1 MSYPLFW
8 PGKYFFYPMGITA
21 AKSLTQDLSPE
32 QSADIL
38 ILGCGDPSD
47 ILFTLYSDLTI
58 GDAIRKVDITC
69 SEVEAAILGK
79 FTQPFSSFH
88 SDPEI
93 ISARNILLFSTLA
106 DNTESSKTI
115 WEVFY
120 HFKVSDDAVRVIQ
133 TQSQK
138 LEKYAQD
145 IQSWRQS
152 PYGSFLKM
160 VDTRTLAEL
169 RLHWKNYADFSSL
182 PHDRTSQLYAKQK
195 DLSKA
200 IAVEGKTMISTSRS
214 AGMLWNEALYHLSD
228 MFAHYWKTGT
238 TYITASDIQKATNL
252 NPTFCY
258 SRSGEMFDPHYGTF
272 PQSFHFGPAY
282 VPITEDPVGTLPN
295 IGSPAI
301 EKAKQQFAA
310 WCLAFHAAR
319 AANAIIIRFYFGDPL
334 PFCHALA
341 TLKATGKPSTGL
353 FSGAYRATQI
363 MLDELARSDP
373 HAPLNFDVID
383 TSSLVDH
390 VGLLNLLIV
399 TPDLLKTNPTSQ
411 SVIYT
416 ESILQSGKDFTK
428 GFQERLCTDIPT
440 FAALF
445 GVAPRSYVSTF
456 TAESNVHELIF
467 SDDKVQS
474 LFGPDSGQVQFQ
486 ERTVWTNPYSG
497 DSHAY
502 GKRLLVTF
510 EADHLAVIL
519 LGIYDK
525 MLEHERISES
535 GAPRL
540 PPEELKRLSWVN
552 YNRESVA
559 QLFKVVQRR
568 IELRSGG
575 WNDVIAKFIQMARA
589 DQRRPAEGA
598 NYRDMVLQLHL
609 AGVMTFDELTPNWY
623 DNPGYRP
630 DPSKRSGVLTGWKEI
645 PPIVCVVLTV
655 PRRRLTE
662 VFGGPIEKVGTPY
675 LVCCIQYRQV
685 AHNISVPHAVWGRII
700 KSQDSDRVVIEEDPK
715 GKQGHSDL
723 IVSFWAPTRTVEEL
737 DTTVDLRLK
746 PTMASVLSYYMKLPK
761 LLEVFTAKMT
771 DKQHV
776 TILPYRPTL
785 SSEPAMYPAEWKNP
799 PDPDHSKYQCNAI
812 VTENFGQSVTSLFV
826 RFTLQALDERLVL
839 LQGATVG
846 AKQIGPC
853 TMELKIGSF
862 THSLLYC
869 YPIQGKDPRIRIA
882 RKSGY
887 IEVIVPISAP
897 SDPSGYFMNPFPVLG
912 KSAYFSW
919 NIHHVN
925 LDRLPLLDTTAPS
938 KLYWVE
944 HLCKHQLSAPEKA
957 IRDGSEVTRQQ
968 AVHARVNFKSSIH
981 SLAQHYLGENVQQS
995 RIITLC
1001 DKEKNRSYAMLFIG
1015 GIRMD
1020 LASMTIAFDTAVVP
1034 MTNDEKL
1041 LNSLLGLL
1049 QIENPDSV
1057 VRILTGTYE
1066 TIAWK
1071 KALPA
1076 FIERCRSWSHKP
1088 ACEYRSYSRIPLS
1101 IDPNKKF
1108 LCSCGQGVGFNAPQW
1123 SVPGWQGFI
1132 PLATRAAICP
1142 IFSLSYLETVVGNI
1156 DEYVYG
1162 RLGTTI
1168 GNCQAC
1174 GGRGK
1179 PNLEMCSRCKG
1190 ARYCSR
1196 ECQRVDWPIHKKGCK
1211 PPDNSNSQAVS

>member
-8 PGKYFFYPMGITA
+8 PAKYFFYPMGITA

-38 ILGCGDPSD
+38 ILGCGDPRD

-58 GDAIRKVDITC
+58 GNAVRKMDITC
-69 SEVEAAILGK
+69 NEVEAAIIGK
-79 FTQPFSSFH
+79 STLFFSYFQ
-88 SDPEI
+88 SDTMVIP
-93 ISARNILLFSTLA
+93 ARNILLFSMLE
-106 DNTESSKTI
+106 DNMESSDTI
-115 WEVFY
+115 WDFFY
-120 HFKVSDDAVRVIQ
+120 HFKISDSTARVVQ
-133 TQSQK
+133 SQSQK
-138 LEKYAQD
+138 LEKYARD

-160 VDTRTLAEL
+160 VDTKTLVEL
-169 RLHWKNYADFSSL
+169 RFHWNNYANFTGL
-182 PHDRTSQLYAKQK
+182 PLDRMNKLHTKQK
-195 DLSKA
+195 ELSKS
-200 IAVEGKTMISTSRS
+200 IAVEGLTMISTSRS

-228 MFAHYWKTGT
+228 MFIHYWKTGT
-238 TYITASDIQKATNL
+238 TSTEVDDLQNATNL

-258 SRSGEMFDPHYGTF
+258 SRSGETFDPHYGTF
-272 PQSFHFGPAY
+272 PQGFHFGPAY
-282 VPITEDPVGTLPN
+282 APIAEDPVGALPE

-301 EKAKQQFAA
+301 NKAKQQFVA
-310 WCLAFHAAR
+310 WCSAFRAAR
-319 AANAIIIRFYFGDPL
+319 AADAITLRFYFGDPL
-334 PFCHALA
+334 PFCHAL
-341 TLKATGKPSTGL
+341 LKFKVTGDIAPGL
-353 FSGAYRATQI
+353 FSGAYRAAQI
-363 MLDELARSDP
+363 TLDELAHSSP
-373 HAPLNFDVID
+373 TAPLAFDVID

-390 VGLLNLLIV
+390 VGLLNLLIA
-399 TPDLLKTNPTSQ
+399 TPNLLKPEPDSQ

-416 ESILQSGKDFTK
+416 ESIIQSGKDFTK

-445 GVAPRSYVSTF
+445 GLAPRSYVSTF

-467 SDDKVQS
+467 SHDKVQS
-474 LFGPDSGQVQFQ
+474 LFGPGKGHVQFQ
-486 ERTVWTNPYSG
+486 ERTVWTNPYGG
-497 DSHAY
+497 DSHTS
-502 GKRLLVTF
+502 GKRLRVTF
-510 EADHLAVIL
+510 EAENLAVIL

-525 MLEHERISES
+525 MLEHERVSES
-535 GAPRL
+535 GGPRL

-559 QLFKVVQRR
+559 QLFKTVQSRV
-568 IELRSGG
+568 ELRAGVWS
-575 WNDVIAKFIQMARA
+575 DVISKFLQMARA

-598 NYRDMVLQLHL
+598 NYRDTVLQLHL
-609 AGVMTFDELTPNWY
+609 TGVMTFDELTPNWY

-630 DPSKRSGVLTGWKEI
+630 GPEKRSGVLAGWKEI
-645 PPIVCVVLTV
+645 PPVVCVVLTV
-655 PRRRLTE
+655 PRQRLTE
-662 VFGGPIEKVGTPY
+662 VFGGSIENVGTPY

-685 AHNISVPHAVWGRII
+685 AHNISVLHAVWGQVI
-700 KSQDSDRVVIEEDPK
+700 KSQDSDRMVIEEDPI

-723 IVSFWAPTRTVEEL
+723 IVSFWAPARTVEEL

-746 PTMASVLSYYMKLPK
+746 PTMASVLTYYRKLPQ
-761 LLEVFTAKMT
+761 LLEVFTAETT
-771 DKQHV
+771 DKNHV
-776 TILPYRPTL
+776 IILPYRPTL
-785 SSEPAMYPAEWKNP
+785 SSEPALYPPEWKDP
-799 PDPDHSKYQCNAI
+799 PDPDFSKYQCHAI
-812 VTENFGQSVTSLFV
+812 VTENFGQSVTSLLV

-839 LQGATVG
+839 LQGASIG
-846 AKQIGPC
+846 AKQTGPC
-853 TMELKIGSF
+853 TMELKIGSH
-862 THSLLYC
+862 THSLFYC
-869 YPIQGKDPRIRIA
+869 YPIQGRDPRIRIA

-887 IEVIVPISAP
+887 IEVIAPISVP

-912 KSAYFSW
+912 KGAYTPW
-919 NIHHVN
+919 NIHHIN
-925 LDRLPLLDTTAPS
+925 LDRSPLLDTRITS

-944 HLCKHQLSAPEKA
+944 HLCKHQLSVPEKS
-957 IRDGSEVTRQQ
+957 IQDGSEVTRQQ
-968 AVHARVNFKSSIH
+968 AIHARVNFKSSIH
-981 SLAQHYLGENVQQS
+981 SLAQHYLGESVQQS
-995 RIITLC
+995 RVITLC
-1001 DKEKNRSYAMLFIG
+1001 DKDKNRSYAMLFIG

-1034 MTNDEKL
+1034 MSNNENL
-1041 LNSLLGLL
+1041 LNPLLGLL

-1088 ACEYRSYSRIPLS
+1088 GCEYRAQSRIPLS
-1101 IDPNKKF
+1101 IDSNKKF
-1108 LCSCGQGVGFNAPQW
+1108 LCSCGQGVGLNAPQW
-1123 SVPGWQGFI
+1123 NIPGWQSFI

-1168 GNCQAC
+1168 GNCQTC

-1179 PNLEMCSRCKG
+1179 PNLEMCSRCKR

-1196 ECQRVDWPIHKKGCK
+1196 ICQRADWPTHKKSCE
-1211 PPDNSNSQAVS
+1211 PPESSNERVV